1 MGEPEF
7 CSDWEVL
14 GELEADAR
22 EVTDALLLF
31 VELPEG
37 DPESTTER
45 VVMKEEEG
53 QLDEE

>member
-1 MGEPEF
+1 MCWKYE
-7 CSDWEVL
+7 DWEVL

-31 VELPEG
+31 VELPKG